1 MNNTANGQIQTVIN
15 VKEIIWNLLEQWKA
29 VIIAAFLMALLV
41 AGAKYAKDMQDYDAA
56 QAEKKVDQQNTASVE
71 EQIDAVLLAL
81 PESERST
88 VMTII
93 NQNEWIAAE
102 KEYVNNSIVLN
113 TDPTNQRTLVA
124 DYYVKPA
131 DDSELL
137 RNSLISGY
145 SSYLK
150 DRKVA
155 EALGKA
161 IDHDAETKYIAE
173 LISVENSESS
183 VRDLGSDAI
192 LEVHVVLP
200 DDVSSKEVEETLTSL
215 LKEQSGEMSSKIC
228 SHSIDLL
235 SAREA
240 IIYNYRA
247 ADNRTNILYS
257 INSLQNNTQI
267 MQSSLSDGQKAAIET
282 ITAIKAAEKT
292 ASDKGAGE
300 ESSEPKNNKPGI
312 SKKYALAGF
321 ILGIMIYAFIYLIRV
336 IRGGFI
342 NSASEV
348 EYYTQS
354 KLLGEAYHQTEHKG
368 IDALLH
374 SRLVDR
380 YRYRDKLDEGAQI
393 QKASSKLDTL
403 CKHAGVNDVAVLC
416 MPELSDVKKR
426 IIEAIKTK
434 GLDVRVAEITKQ
446 TDEEYLLSLKYAV
459 IIADDDSKAA
469 ELVSLATQLTDYDV
483 NLLGGIYCK
492 CI

>member
-1 MNNTANGQIQTVIN
+1 MNNNNIGRIETVIN
-15 VKEIIWNLLEQWKA
+15 IKEILWDLLEQWKA
-29 VIIAAFLMALLV
+29 VFITALLVAALV
-41 AGAKYAKDMQDYDAA
+41 AGAKYAKDIKDYDAEQA
-56 QAEKKVDQQNTASVE
+56 KKAAEKQNAASTE
-71 EQIDAVLLAL
+71 EQIEKVLGSLS
-81 PESERST
+81 ESERST
-88 VMTII
+88 VMTIV
-93 NQNEWIAAE
+93 NQNEWIDE
-102 KEYVNNSIVLN
+102 QKEYINNSILMN
-113 TDPTNQRTLVA
+113 TDPANQRTLVV
-124 DYYVKPA
+124 DYYITTA
-131 DDSELL
+131 EDTDAIRSSLIYGYGALL
-137 RNSLISGY
+137 RNKEVVKRIGETI
-145 SSYLK
+145 
-150 DRKVA
+150 DPNA
-155 EALGKA
+155 E
-161 IDHDAETKYIAE
+161 DCYIEE
-173 LISVENSESS
+173 LITVENSGDKESAQK
-183 VRDLGSDAI
+183 SDAVM
-192 LEVHVVLP
+192 EVRVVLP
-200 DDVSSKEVEETLTSL
+200 DNADREKVKEAITAELQSFSSVLSGKISPHNLTLLDVSE
-215 LKEQSGEMSSKIC
+215 IC
-228 SHSIDLL
+228 L
-235 SAREA
+235 
-240 IIYNYRA
+240 YNRDA
-247 ADNRTNILYS
+247 AGKRTDILYS
-257 INSLQNNTQI
+257 INNLQNNTKN

-300 ESSEPKNNKPGI
+300 ESSEPKDNKPGI

-321 ILGIMIYAFIYLIRV
+321 ILGIMIYAFIYLIRI
-336 IRGGFI
+336 IRRGSI

-354 KLLGEAYHQTEHKG
+354 KLLGEAYHQTGHKG

-446 TDEEYLLSLKYAV
+446 TDEEYLLSLKDAV

-469 ELVSLATQLTDYDV
+469 ELVSLAAQLTDYDV